1 MAVCRRPCDLYKVGH
16 IINKNN
22 KVIIAMNAQNVNTYE
37 ETFYII
43 PRYIRKLEG
52 ITLTFLDFFETI
64 FQFWNKG
71 KSCFLS
77 NALIKKRAGIK
88 SDSTINDAFKFFEK
102 QGVMKRI
109 QKDGRRYIVPVISK
123 IETDSEVSLQ
133 REGGLATARGGV
145 SVQRDI
151 NKELINKEIKEKEIN
166 KEKEKKEKGLA
177 NKSPIILFLLSNN
190 PFGFDEDT
198 IKGYLE
204 MRKSIKKPL
213 TERAWILLMKE
224 IQKAVDKGVN
234 PLDCIN
240 EAILRSWQG
249 FKYEWLQRP
258 SDLKI
263 IQPRASEGHYN
274 RKETVSTV
282 PFFEISREQPKKRTE
297 GDIKT
302 ALSATKSILSKL
314 RS

>member
-1 MAVCRRPCDLYKVGH
+1 
-16 IINKNN
+16 
-22 KVIIAMNAQNVNTYE
+22 MNAQNVNTYE

-43 PRYIRKLEG
+43 PRHIRKLEG

-77 NALIKKRAGIK
+77 NALIKKRTGIQ
-88 SDSTINDAFKFFEK
+88 SDSRINMAFQFFEK
-102 QGVMKRI
+102 HNVLRRVYK
-109 QKDGRRYIVPVISK
+109 KGRRYIEPILCDVE
-123 IETDSEVSLQ
+123 IELGVSQ
-133 REGGLATARGGV
+133 EREGGISTERGGV
-145 SVQRDI
+145 SLQRDI
-151 NKELINKEIKEKEIN
+151 NKEIINKEIKEKEIN

-198 IKGYLE
+198 LKGYLE

-213 TERAWILLMKE
+213 TERAWLLLMKE

-258 SDLKI
+258 SDIKI
-263 IQPRASEGHYN
+263 IQHRASDGYYN

-282 PFFEISREQPKKRTE
+282 PFFEIPTEQPKKRTD